1 MKLPNQLPPKGVII
15 SMKPLDVRHEVRPR
29 SLSAK
34 EFFSH
39 SSDLEAGLN
48 YSYDDNNW
56 EWDDDDLLS
65 VADENEDPG
74 FSWDDL

>member
-1 MKLPNQLPPKGVII
+1 
-15 SMKPLDVRHEVRPR
+15 MKPLDVRHEVRPR

-34 EFFSH
+34 EFFST

-56 EWDDDDLLS
+56 EWDDDDLLL
-65 VADENEDPG
+65 VFDV
-74 FSWDDL
+74 